1 MSMNTEGN
9 IGEKR
14 EITVSVLC
22 ATYNHEKY
30 IARALEGFISQVTD
44 FRFEVIV
51 HEDASTDGT
60 RGIVEKYESEY
71 PDLIK
76 PIYQE
81 KNQYSQGRGIV
92 LSNMLSAAKGR
103 YIALC
108 EGDDYWIDEHKLQK
122 QYEALEA
129 HKECSICIHKVKHI
143 RDNVVL
149 DPEKLKQTQNKYHLK
164 GGVIEKEKMANA
176 LWLEGGYPAQ
186 TSCYF
191 MRRSVIE
198 VRQKNKEPFLKC
210 MLGDQ
215 INLRLSL
222 MHGKFYFIDEI
233 MSHRIKGT
241 GGSWNDRWT
250 SFSGKERA
258 KYYTMFMKGEM
269 LYDEYSGYEFHEYI
283 QVHLANLLL
292 ECCIYDPDSV
302 KEWKRNIRFKFS
314 TARNKARVGLYIRY
328 HCMCLAPG
336 LYKRIFEIKKSKR

>member
-1 MSMNTEGN
+1 MDMNGN
-9 IGEKR
+9 RVE
-14 EITVSVLC
+14 EEVTVSVLC

-30 IARALEGFISQVTD
+30 ITRALEGFVSQVTE

-60 RGIVEKYESEY
+60 RRIIENYESKY

-76 PIYQE
+76 PIYQKE
-81 KNQYSQGRGIV
+81 NQYSKGRGIV
-92 LSNMLSAAKGR
+92 LSNMLSVAKGR

-108 EGDDYWIDEHKLQK
+108 EGDDYWIDQHKLQK

-143 RDNVVL
+143 RDDVVPN
-149 DPEKLKQTQNKYHLK
+149 PEKLKVTQNKYNLK
-164 GGVIEKEKMANA
+164 EGIIEKEKMANA

-191 MRRSVIE
+191 IRRSAIE
-198 VRQKNKEPFLKC
+198 VRRKNEEPFLKY

-215 INLRLSL
+215 INLRLCL

-241 GGSWNDRWT
+241 GGSWNDRWN
-250 SFSGKERA
+250 SFSVQERA
-258 KYYTMFMKGEM
+258 KYYTMFMRGEM
-269 LYDEYSGYEFHEYI
+269 LYNEYSGYDFRSKYGNNQDRRNSIDGSYI
-283 QVHLANLLL
+283 SSLA
-292 ECCIYDPDSV
+292 
-302 KEWKRNIRFKFS
+302 
-314 TARNKARVGLYIRY
+314 
-328 HCMCLAPG
+328 
-336 LYKRIFEIKKSKR
+336 EIDQ